1 MRTLLFVLA
10 VVSIGADAGDYKP
23 LTGAYSIA
31 GKTLLDP
38 PTSEAQNTHIYFSLN
53 GKAALDLYDSMKT
66 KAISNACANDGS
78 MLKRVGEMQCTR
90 SDDGKEYQCWF
101 GIDIKNQKVVGG
113 VVC

>member
-1 MRTLLFVLA
+1 MRISLLALVAVASLA
-10 VVSIGADAGDYKP
+10 NAGDYKP
-23 LTGAYSIA
+23 LSGAYSIA

-38 PTSEAQNTHIYFSLN
+38 PGTEAPNTHIYFSIK
-53 GKAALDLYDSMKT
+53 GKAAIDLWDSMKT
-66 KAISNACANDGS
+66 KAIPHSCANDGS

-101 GIDIKNQKVVGG
+101 GIDIKNQQIVGG